1 MEEKKEEKKLELVHQ
16 QSIYKMVI
24 PQEVE
29 NKIRLLCREIHNV
42 EWSGVLFYKVSG
54 SFEDK
59 SLTITCVDL
68 FQMDEG
74 TGGYTEYDMSP
85 DVMGYMVD
93 HPELLD
99 AGVYQGLIH
108 SHNNMATFFSSTD
121 TATLQSEGSDMNH
134 FVSLIVNN
142 AGKYTAGVTRKAKLK
157 QTVNEEF
164 TYPTWGDERV
174 SGNRTFTVEKE
185 YIQWFNLD
193 IEIEGVSNDFET
205 EMLERIKAIRASKAN
220 ASKGNIENARS
231 PYYSGGYKKEDYGKY
246 PIGSYGSPKGY
257 TVPAGPA
264 NTTPIKREVKQ
275 PTLFDDAN
283 EEFMIDYEK
292 FKLSDEIVDWVVK
305 QTITCSVI
313 IPNSSNIDVEKWARS
328 MDSLYKKRFADKKEF
343 EAFASNFVDFVVNY
357 TEDPEAA
364 AFLDATEMAAVLA
377 YQVREKLSTL
387 PKNEWLDTWMELYDD
402 YIL

>member
-29 NKIRLLCREIHNV
+29 KKIRLLCREIHNV

-108 SHNNMATFFSSTD
+108 SHNNMATFFSGTD

-142 AGKYTAGVTRKAKLK
+142 AGKYTAGVTRKVKLK

-174 SGNRTFTVEKE
+174 SGNRVFTVEKE

-193 IEIEGVSNDFET
+193 IEIEGVSNDFEE
-205 EMLERIKAIRASKAN
+205 EMLARIKEIRTNKAN
-220 ASKGNIENARS
+220 FNKKSYEIREGIPSK
-231 PYYSGGYKKEDYGKY
+231 YGDY
-246 PIGSYGSPKGY
+246 PIGSYGSPKGQA
-257 TVPAGPA
+257 VLAGPA
-264 NTTPIKREVKQ
+264 NTAPIKREVKQ
-275 PTLFDDAN
+275 PTLFDDVN
-283 EEFMIDYEK
+283 EELMIDYEK

-313 IPNSSNIDVEKWARS
+313 IPNSSNIDIEKWARS
-328 MDSLYKKRFADKKEF
+328 MDSLYKKRFTDKKEF
-343 EAFASNFVDFVVNY
+343 ETFASNFVDFVVNY

-377 YQVREKLSTL
+377 YQVREKLNTL
-387 PKNEWLDTWMELYDD
+387 PKNEWLDAWMELYDD

>member
-1 MEEKKEEKKLELVHQ
+1 MEENKEKKLELVHQ

-29 NKIRLLCREIHNV
+29 KKIRLLCREIHNV

-108 SHNNMATFFSSTD
+108 SHNNMATFFSGTD

-174 SGNRTFTVEKE
+174 SGNRVFTVEKE

-193 IEIEGVSNDFET
+193 IKIEGVSNDFET
-205 EMLERIKAIRASKAN
+205 EMLERIKAIRAAKS
-220 ASKGNIENARS
+220 SERNIENVRS
-231 PYYSGGYKKEDYGKY
+231 PYYGGGYKKEDYGKY
-246 PIGSYGSPKGY
+246 PIGSYGSPKGH
-257 TVPAGPA
+257 TVLAGPA

-275 PTLFDDAN
+275 PTLFDGTG

-292 FKLSDEIVDWVVK
+292 FKLNDEIVDWVVK

-377 YQVREKLSTL
+377 YQVREKLNTL
-387 PKNEWLDTWMELYDD
+387 PKNEWLDAWMELYDD

>member
-29 NKIRLLCREIHNV
+29 KKIRLLCREIHNV

-108 SHNNMATFFSSTD
+108 SHNNMATFFSGTD

-193 IEIEGVSNDFET
+193 IEIEGVSNDFEE
-205 EMLERIKAIRASKAN
+205 EMLARIKEIRAT
-220 ASKGNIENARS
+220 
-231 PYYSGGYKKEDYGKY
+231 KKEEYGKH
-246 PIGSYGSPKGY
+246 PIGSYGNPKGY

-264 NTTPIKREVKQ
+264 NTPIKREVKQ
-275 PTLFDDAN
+275 LTLFDDTN

-292 FKLSDEIVDWVVK
+292 FKLNEEIVDWVVK

-313 IPNSSNIDVEKWARS
+313 IPNSSNIDVEKWAGS

-377 YQVREKLSTL
+377 YQVREKLNTL
-387 PKNEWLDTWMELYDD
+387 PKNEWLDAWMELYDD

>member
-1 MEEKKEEKKLELVHQ
+1 M
-16 QSIYKMVI
+16 
-24 PQEVE
+24 
-29 NKIRLLCREIHNV
+29 
-42 EWSGVLFYKVSG
+42 
-54 SFEDK
+54 
-59 SLTITCVDL
+59 
-68 FQMDEG
+68 
-74 TGGYTEYDMSP
+74 
-85 DVMGYMVD
+85 
-93 HPELLD
+93 
-99 AGVYQGLIH
+99 
-108 SHNNMATFFSSTD
+108 TFFSGTD

-142 AGKYTAGVTRKAKLK
+142 AGKYTAGVTRKVKLK

-174 SGNRTFTVEKE
+174 SGNRVFTVEKE

-193 IEIEGVSNDFET
+193 IEIEGVNNDFEE
-205 EMLERIKAIRASKAN
+205 EMLARIKEIRTNKAN
-220 ASKGNIENARS
+220 SNKKSYEIREGIPSRYGN
-231 PYYSGGYKKEDYGKY
+231 Y
-246 PIGSYGSPKGY
+246 PIDSYGSPKGQ

-264 NTTPIKREVKQ
+264 NTAPIKREVKQ
-275 PTLFDDAN
+275 PTLFDNTN

-313 IPNSSNIDVEKWARS
+313 IPNSSNIDIEKWARS
-328 MDSLYKKRFADKKEF
+328 MDSLYKKRFTDKKEF
-343 EAFASNFVDFVVNY
+343 ETFASNFVDFVVNY

-377 YQVREKLSTL
+377 YQVREKLNTL
-387 PKNEWLDTWMELYDD
+387 PKNEWLDAWMELYDD

>member
-16 QSIYKMVI
+16 QSIYKMII

-29 NKIRLLCREIHNV
+29 KKIRLLCREIHNV

-93 HPELLD
+93 HPELLEAD
-99 AGVYQGLIH
+99 VYQGLIH
-108 SHNNMATFFSSTD
+108 SHNTMASFFSGTD

-157 QTVNEEF
+157 QVVNEEF

-205 EMLERIKAIRASKAN
+205 EMLERIKAIRTAKSNKR
-220 ASKGNIENARS
+220 NIENVRS
-231 PYYSGGYKKEDYGKY
+231 PYYSGGYKKEEYGKY
-246 PIGSYGSPKGY
+246 PVGSYSNPKGY

-264 NTTPIKREVKQ
+264 NTPIKKEVKQ
-275 PTLFDDAN
+275 PTLFDDTDK
-283 EEFMIDYEK
+283 EFMIDYEK
-292 FKLSDEIVDWVVK
+292 FKLNEEIVDWVVK

-343 EAFASNFVDFVVNY
+343 EAFASNFVDFVINY

-377 YQVREKLSTL
+377 YQVKEKLNTL
-387 PKNEWLDTWMELYDD
+387 PKNEWLDAWMELYDD

>member
-1 MEEKKEEKKLELVHQ
+1 MEENKEKKLELVHQ

-29 NKIRLLCREIHNV
+29 KKIRLLCREIHNV

-54 SFEDK
+54 SFVDK

-85 DVMGYMVD
+85 DVMGYMTD

-99 AGVYQGLIH
+99 VGVYQGLIH
-108 SHNNMATFFSSTD
+108 SHNNMATFFSGTD
-121 TATLQSEGSDMNH
+121 TATLQSEGNDMNH

-142 AGKYTAGVTRKAKLK
+142 AGKYTAGVTRKVKLK

-164 TYPTWGDERV
+164 AYSTWEDERV
-174 SGNRTFTVEKE
+174 FDNRTFTVEKE
-185 YIQWFNLD
+185 HIQWFNLD
-193 IEIEGVSNDFET
+193 IEIEGVNNDFET
-205 EMLERIKAIRASKAN
+205 EILERIKAIRAAKSSKR
-220 ASKGNIENARS
+220 GIENVRS
-231 PYYSGGYKKEDYGKY
+231 PYYDGGYKKEDYGKY

-264 NTTPIKREVKQ
+264 NTAPVREEVKQ
-275 PTLFDDAN
+275 PTLFDSTS
-283 EEFMIDYEK
+283 EELMIDYEK

-343 EAFASNFVDFVVNY
+343 EAFAVNFVDFVVNY

-377 YQVREKLSTL
+377 YNVREKLSIL
-387 PKNEWLDTWMELYDD
+387 PKNEWLDAWMELYDD

>member
-16 QSIYKMVI
+16 QSTYKMVI

-29 NKIRLLCREIHNV
+29 KKIRLLCREIHNV
-42 EWSGVLFYKVSG
+42 EWSGVLFYKTSG

-59 SLTITCVDL
+59 SLVITCVDL

-99 AGVYQGLIH
+99 AGIYQGLIH
-108 SHNNMATFFSSTD
+108 SHNNMATFFSGTD

-174 SGNRTFTVEKE
+174 TGNRVFTVEKE

-193 IEIEGVSNDFET
+193 IEIEGVSNDFEK
-205 EMLERIKAIRASKAN
+205 EMLDRIKEIRSSKASKRAT
-220 ASKGNIENARS
+220 EVVRS
-231 PYYSGGYKKEDYGKY
+231 PHYGGY
-246 PIGSYGSPKGY
+246 PIGQYGNPVGR
-257 TVPAGPA
+257 TVAAGPA
-264 NTTPIKREVKQ
+264 NTAPVKREVKQ
-275 PTLFDDAN
+275 ATLFDGMD
-283 EEFMIDYEK
+283 ETMIDYDK
-292 FKLSDEIVDWVVK
+292 FKLNDDIVDWVVK

-313 IPNSSNIDVEKWARS
+313 IPNSSNIGIEKWARS
-328 MDSLYKKRFADKKEF
+328 MDSLYKKRFTDKKEF
-343 EAFASNFVDFVVNY
+343 EAFAANFVDFVLNY

-364 AFLDATEMAAVLA
+364 AFLDPTEMAAVLA

-387 PKNEWLDTWMELYDD
+387 PKNEWLDAWIELYDD

>member
-1 MEEKKEEKKLELVHQ
+1 MEENKEKKLELVRQ

-29 NKIRLLCREIHNV
+29 KKIRLLCREIHNV

-59 SLTITCVDL
+59 SLTITCIDL

-85 DVMGYMVD
+85 DVMGYMTD

-99 AGVYQGLIH
+99 AGIYQGLIH
-108 SHNNMATFFSSTD
+108 SHNNMATFFSGTD

-142 AGKYTAGVTRKAKLK
+142 AGKYTAGVTRKVKLE
-157 QTVNEEF
+157 QTINEEF
-164 TYPTWGDERV
+164 AYPTWGNEEV

-193 IEIEGVSNDFET
+193 IEIEGASNDFET
-205 EMLERIKAIRASKAN
+205 EMLERIKAIRAAKSSKR
-220 ASKGNIENARS
+220 SIENVRS
-231 PYYSGGYKKEDYGKY
+231 PYYGEGYKKEDYGKY
-246 PIGSYGSPKGY
+246 PIGSYGIPTGY

-264 NTTPIKREVKQ
+264 NTAPVKKEVKQ

-283 EEFMIDYEK
+283 EESMIDYEK

-328 MDSLYKKRFADKKEF
+328 MDSLYKKRFADKSEF
-343 EAFASNFVDFVVNY
+343 EAFAVNFVDFVVNY
-357 TEDPEAA
+357 TEDPEAV

-377 YQVREKLSTL
+377 YHVREKLSTL
-387 PKNEWLDTWMELYDD
+387 PKNEWLDAWMELYDD